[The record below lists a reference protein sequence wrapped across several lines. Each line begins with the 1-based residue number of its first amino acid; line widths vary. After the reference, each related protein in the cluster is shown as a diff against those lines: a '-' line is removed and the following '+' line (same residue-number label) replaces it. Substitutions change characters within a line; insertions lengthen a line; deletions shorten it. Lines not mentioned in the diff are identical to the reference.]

1 VCLFVHI
8 FLKMAY
14 PTSSH
19 LASICVCVYVC
30 MCVYVCVCERVL
42 ACNKYGTGETISMWC
57 SWVCMCVCV
66 YVCVRVYMHLSDVC
80 ESNHDVPNT
89 MVSIR
94 VCVCECAC
102 VPRTPCTYT
111 HARARVHTHTLTRTH
126 PHPHPPTPEATLT
139 MTHIAHTS
147 TNIHTPMHTPTL
159 FKETHP
165 LHLRKI
171 KKAFASMYHTQK
183 STFIEFMHN
192 HAQNPTHTY
201 IQATTHLPTNPHKP
215 TFSIT
220 PTYLL
225 ALKFP
230 FENIF
235 QVVRVV

>member
-1 VCLFVHI
+1 MCVCVSVFWRATSTALARPSACGVHGYACAC
-8 FLKMAY
+8 AY
-14 PTSSH
+14 MF
-19 LASICVCVYVC
+19 VCVYVC
-30 MCVYVCVCERVL
+30 IC
-42 ACNKYGTGETISMWC
+42 
-57 SWVCMCVCV
+57 
-66 YVCVRVYMHLSDVC
+66 SDVC

-225 ALKFP
+225 ALKIP